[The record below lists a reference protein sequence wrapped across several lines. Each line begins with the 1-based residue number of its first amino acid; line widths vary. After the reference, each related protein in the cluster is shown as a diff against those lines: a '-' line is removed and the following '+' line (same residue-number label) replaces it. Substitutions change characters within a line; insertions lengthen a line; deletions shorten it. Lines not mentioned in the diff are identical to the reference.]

1 MEIKTGISLSGR
13 ISIGC
18 DNYGA
23 IMRNCGIICPL
34 R

>member
-23 IMRNCGIICPL
+23 IMIVITL
-34 R
+34 YSA